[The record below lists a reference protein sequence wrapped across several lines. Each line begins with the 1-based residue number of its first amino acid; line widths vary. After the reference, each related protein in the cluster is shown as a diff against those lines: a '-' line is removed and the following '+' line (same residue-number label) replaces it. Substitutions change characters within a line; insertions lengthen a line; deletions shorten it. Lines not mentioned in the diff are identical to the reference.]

1 MSAFLRELPQVAQS
15 QIVSVQVQ
23 GPRENAEAVKE
34 VSGSWAGGGGEGD
47 EGEHMVWDACGDVRQ
62 LSGAWMQVRQRR
74 L

>member
-1 MSAFLRELPQVAQS
+1 MSAFLSELPQVAQS

-23 GPRENAEAVKE
+23 WPRENADAVKE
-34 VSGSWAGGGGEGD
+34 VSGSWVEGGEDAEED
-47 EGEHMVWDACGDVRQ
+47 EQAACPDCGDVRH

>member
-1 MSAFLRELPQVAQS
+1 MSAFLSELPQAAQS

-23 GPRENAEAVKE
+23 GPRENADAVKE
-34 VSGSWAGGGGEGD
+34 ALGSWVEGREEAEED
-47 EGEHMVWDACGDVRQ
+47 EQAACPSCGDVRQ